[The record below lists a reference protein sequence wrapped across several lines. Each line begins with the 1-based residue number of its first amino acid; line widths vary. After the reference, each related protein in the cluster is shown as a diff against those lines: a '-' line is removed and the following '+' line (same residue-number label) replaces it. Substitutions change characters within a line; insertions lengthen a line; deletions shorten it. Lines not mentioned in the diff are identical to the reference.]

1 MNKGNVVK
9 LIMTQPLSVG
19 QMLDEKVYV
28 CELVSYDRQQE
39 MVFLI
44 LNEGELKEL
53 SLDAIY
59 ECQIFA
65 EEAMF
70 QCTGRI
76 VERFNDTEGKKVNL
90 RVKNG
95 FYKINIK

>member
-59 ECQIFA
+59 ECQIFT

-76 VERFNDTEGKKVNL
+76 VERFHDTEGKKVNL

>member
-76 VERFNDTEGKKVNL
+76 VERFYDTEGKKVNL

>member
-76 VERFNDTEGKKVNL
+76 VERFHDAEGKKVNL

>member
-1 MNKGNVVK
+1 MNKGNAVK

-59 ECQIFA
+59 ECHIFA
-65 EEAMF
+65 EEAMC

-76 VERFNDTEGKKVNL
+76 VERFHDAEGKKVNL